1 MPIIGSILKKGI
13 KLRETLEQD
22 YTSPYDLQKKEL
34 SKLLIS
40 ARNTQFGRSCDFH
53 TVLEQFRSFGQH
65 DFFEKF
71 KELVPV
77 SDYDRMDEAWWHKM
91 RDGESDVSWPGKT
104 KFFALSSGTSGAA
117 SKYIPVTKDMIRQ
130 IRKTGTR
137 HIYTLSRYDFPDQF
151 FQSGMLMLGGSTT
164 LNFSG
169 NYYYGD
175 LSGITTGQLPL
186 WVQGFSRP
194 TPKIKKHRD
203 WEIKLEEI
211 VESAPKWNI
220 GMIVGVPAW
229 MTILLER
236 IIERYGVK
244 DIHEIWPNL
253 GAFVHGGVAF
263 DPYKKSF
270 DKLLGRPIHYIETYL
285 ASEGFIAFQ
294 DSPEKRGMRLMLNG
308 GIFHEFV
315 PFNEQNFDEDGQI
328 VDNPETLMIDQVEEG
343 KDYALLISTCSGAWR
358 YLIGDTIRFLD
369 KHSSEI
375 IITGRTKHF
384 LSLCGEHLSVDNMNQ
399 AIEMASNEFN
409 IGVKE
414 FTVSGVPD
422 GKLFSHHWY
431 VGTDDPVDPV
441 ALKEKI
447 DAYLCDLNDDYAV
460 ERKHALKNV
469 ILDVLPTEVFYDWLR
484 VQGKEGGQTK
494 FPRVLKKEKLESWLS
509 FVSNKV

>member
-40 ARNTQFGRSCDFH
+40 ARNTQFGRTYDFYSI
-53 TVLEQFRSFGQH
+53 LEKFRSFGHH

-77 SDYDRMDEAWWHKM
+77 SDYDKMNDDWWYKM
-91 RDGESDVSWPGKT
+91 REGEADVSWPGKT
-104 KFFALSSGTSGAA
+104 KFFALSSGTSGAS

-137 HIYTLSRYDFPDQF
+137 HIYTLSKYDLPDKF
-151 FQSGMLMLGGSTT
+151 FQSGMLMLGGSTA

-194 TPKIKKHRD
+194 TPKIKKHKD

-229 MTILLER
+229 MTILIER

-253 GAFVHGGVAF
+253 DSFVHGGVAF

-294 DSPEKRGMRLMLNG
+294 NSPDKRGMRLMLNG

-315 PFNEQNFDEDGQI
+315 PFNDKNFDADGQI
-328 VDNPETLMIDQVEEG
+328 VENPETLMIDQVEEG
-343 KDYALLISTCSGAWR
+343 QDYALLISTCSGAWR
-358 YLIGDTIRFLD
+358 YLIGDTVRFID
-369 KHSSEI
+369 KHCSEI

-399 AIEMASNEFN
+399 AVELASKELN

-414 FTVSGVPD
+414 FTVAGIPD
-422 GKLFSHHWY
+422 GKLFAHHWY
-431 VGTDDPVDPV
+431 IGTDDQVDKNV
-441 ALKEKI
+441 LKEKI
-447 DAYLCDLNDDYAV
+447 DTTLKELNDDYEV
-460 ERKHALKNV
+460 ERQHALKNV
-469 ILDVLPTEVFYDWLR
+469 ELEVLPTEVFYDWLR
-484 VQGKEGGQTK
+484 SQGKEGGQTK
-494 FPRVLKKEKLESWLS
+494 FPRVLKGDKLEHWLS
-509 FVSNKV
+509 FIGKTV

>member
-22 YTSPYDLQKKEL
+22 FTSPYDLQKKEL

-40 ARNTQFGRSCDFH
+40 ARNTQYGRTYDFH

-65 DFFEKF
+65 DFFDKF

-77 SDYDRMDEAWWHKM
+77 CDYDKMDHEWWHKM
-91 RDGESDVSWPGKT
+91 RDGEADVSWPGKT
-104 KFFALSSGTSGAA
+104 KFFALSSGTSGAT

-137 HIYTLSRYDFPDQF
+137 HMYTLSKYDFPDQF
-151 FQSGMLMLGGSTT
+151 FQSGMLMLGGSTA

-194 TPKIKKHRD
+194 TPKIKKHKD

-229 MTILLER
+229 MTILIER

-244 DIHEIWPNL
+244 NIHEIWPNL
-253 GAFVHGGVAF
+253 GSFVHGGVAF
-263 DPYKKSF
+263 EPYKHSF
-270 DKLLGRPIHYIETYL
+270 DKLLGKPIHYIETYL

-294 DSPEKRGMRLMLNG
+294 DSPEKRGMRMVLNG
-308 GIFHEFV
+308 GIFYEFV
-315 PFNEQNFDEDGQI
+315 PFNEENFDEDGQI

-358 YLIGDTIRFLD
+358 YLIGDTVKFLD

-384 LSLCGEHLSVDNMNQ
+384 LSLCGEHLSVDNMNR
-399 AIEMASNEFN
+399 AIEKTSAEFN
-409 IGVKE
+409 IGIKE
-414 FTVSGVPD
+414 FTVAGVPD
-422 GKLFSHHWY
+422 GKLFSHHWFI
-431 VGTDDPVDPV
+431 GTDDPVDAT
-441 ALKEKI
+441 ALKERI
-447 DAYLCDLNDDYAV
+447 DECLCELNDDYAV
-460 ERKHALKNV
+460 ERKHALKNIV
-469 ILDVLPTEVFYDWLR
+469 LDILPTEVFYDWLR
-484 VQGKEGGQTK
+484 SQGKEGGQTK
-494 FPRVLKKEKLESWLS
+494 FPRVLKKEKLESWLA
-509 FVSNKV
+509 FVGSKA

>member
-40 ARNTQFGRSCDFH
+40 ARNTQFGREYDFH
-53 TVLEQFRSFGQH
+53 SVLEKFRSSGPH
-65 DFFEKF
+65 DFFEQF
-71 KELVPV
+71 KANVPV
-77 SDYDRMDEAWWHKM
+77 SDYDKMNDDWWRKT
-91 RDGESDVSWPGKT
+91 RDGEADVSWPGKT

-117 SKYIPVTKDMIRQ
+117 SKYIPVTKDMTRQ

-137 HIYTLSRYDFPDQF
+137 HIYTLSKYDLPDKF
-151 FQSGMLMLGGSTT
+151 FQSGMLMLGGSTA

-175 LSGITTGQLPL
+175 LSGITTGQLPV
-186 WVQGFSRP
+186 WIQGFSRP
-194 TPKIKKHRD
+194 TPKIKKHKD
-203 WEIKLEEI
+203 WETKLEEI

-229 MTILLER
+229 MTILIER
-236 IIERYGVK
+236 IIKRYGLNN
-244 DIHEIWPNL
+244 IHDIWPNL
-253 GAFVHGGVAF
+253 EAFVHGGVAF
-263 DPYKKSF
+263 EPYKKSF

-294 DSPEKRGMRLMLNG
+294 DAPNKRSMRLMLNG

-358 YLIGDTIRFLD
+358 YMIGDTIQFLN
-369 KHSSEI
+369 KRNSEI

-384 LSLCGEHLSVDNMNQ
+384 LSLCGEHLSVDNMNR
-399 AIEMASNEFN
+399 AIEMASTEFN
-409 IGVKE
+409 IGIKE
-414 FTVSGVPD
+414 FTVAGVPD
-422 GKLFSHHWY
+422 GKLFAHHWY
-431 VGTDDPVDPV
+431 IGTDDEVEETALMERIDQC
-441 ALKEKI
+441 LKE
-447 DAYLCDLNDDYAV
+447 LNDDYGV
-460 ERKHALKNV
+460 ERQHALKNV
-469 ILDVLPTEVFYDWLR
+469 RLEVLPTEVFYDWLR
-484 VQGKEGGQTK
+484 SEGKEGGQTK
-494 FPRVLKKEKLESWLS
+494 FPRVLKKEKLESWTT
-509 FVSNKV
+509 FVTEQV